1 MLEACI
7 ESVQKLTDYSC
18 HARLI
23 QLFHFVRHGHGL
35 GGSDGATTSIAG
47 VHGA

>member
-23 QLFHFVRHGHGL
+23 QLFHFVRHRHGL
-35 GGSDGATTSIAG
+35 GGSDGVTTSIAG